1 MGNTELIAEVEFE
14 GGDLTN
20 RPMPL
25 EDIGEVAFGLSYA
38 LRKTIP
44 MQNPALKK
52 IRDLT
57 IPTILNT
64 GSLHIGIPA
73 NIGALV
79 TLIPSKGERCTLDA
93 FLHKEYNGELQD
105 IVPLPTTAQDIFKQT
120 FDHLNHL
127 VRYVD
132 HVGGFQKKPLQIEML
147 DDHLTARV
155 TNEAQQTADFPR
167 NVVELAPRTPQDLFS
182 GMAKV
187 IHGGRHCC
195 FHVAGRPAPTGCIT
209 AINRDLFYDD
219 SLGELMFPEL
229 IDGETVTLTGA
240 IRFVN
245 ESTNRIGLEYNDH
258 FLTCYPESGKR
269 VSEWKKEL
277 IGHDKNVFTG
287 QVNLT
292 GAVKRYQKNQKVL
305 KWPHIIF
312 TDVTRA

>member
-1 MGNTELIAEVEFE
+1 MGNAELIAEAKFE

-20 RPMPL
+20 QPMPL

-44 MQNPALKK
+44 AQNPALKK

-79 TLIPSKGERCTLDA
+79 LLTTSKGERCTLDA
-93 FLHKEYNGELQD
+93 FLESEYKNEMLG
-105 IVPLPTTAQDIFKQT
+105 VNPFPTTAQKIFKHT
-120 FDHLNHL
+120 FSHLNHL

-132 HVGGFQKKPLQIEML
+132 HVGGFQKKPLQIEIL
-147 DDHLTARV
+147 NDHLTARV
-155 TNEAQQTADFPR
+155 TNAAQQTAEFPR

-187 IHGGRHCC
+187 IHGGRRCC
-195 FHVAGRPAPTGCIT
+195 FHVAGRPDPTGCIT

-219 SLGELMFPEL
+219 SIGEIMFPEL

-245 ESTNRIGLEYNDH
+245 QRTNHIGFEYNESEQ
-258 FLTCYPESGKR
+258 FITCYPESGKQ
-269 VSEWKKEL
+269 VSAWKKEL
-277 IGHDKNVFTG
+277 IDSKEEFFCEHVE
-287 QVNLT
+287 LT
-292 GAVKRYQKNQKVL
+292 GVVKRSKHL
-305 KWPHIIF
+305 KWPKIMFI
-312 TDVTRA
+312 DIKRV